1 MDYQYLNKDR
11 INKMGNR
18 IKVTLIRSQ
27 IGKPAKHRK
36 TLEALGLRK
45 LQQSKIFDQSPSIM
59 GMVNQINHLLRIEE
73 CTDET
78 T

>member
-1 MDYQYLNKDR
+1 MQYLNKDR
-11 INKMGNR
+11 VIIMGNR

-36 TLEALGLRK
+36 TLAALGLRK
-45 LQQSKIFDQSPSIM
+45 LHQTKIFDHSPSIL
-59 GMVNQINHLLRIEE
+59 GMINQINHLLKIEE
-73 CTDET
+73 ITDET

>member
-1 MDYQYLNKDR
+1 
-11 INKMGNR
+11 MGNR

-27 IGKPAKHRK
+27 IGKPEKHRK
-36 TLEALGLRK
+36 TLAALGLRK
-45 LQQSKIFDQSPSIM
+45 LHQTKIFDHSPSIM
-59 GMVNQINHLLRIEE
+59 GMVTQINHLLRVEE